1 MRMPPLPAD
10 FIHAR
15 ACKLKC
21 EKILTRPF
29 APRVWPLTMDKAVPI
44 PYIESTEPRS
54 TSCGASL
61 FVPTANHHTKSCIV
75 RRENQLLTERQ
86 KVLCNHSLY
95 NLVEMFISP
104 FAGDNRP
111 SELFLDICLYQ
122 IHVTHPKAG
131 ICRNNY
137 AFFCCHKRLSHPA
150 HIQISNHFW
159 ESKAT
164 GCSL

>member
-1 MRMPPLPAD
+1 
-10 FIHAR
+10 
-15 ACKLKC
+15 
-21 EKILTRPF
+21 
-29 APRVWPLTMDKAVPI
+29 MDKAVPI

-111 SELFLDICLYQ
+111 SELFLDITDYDVLLSNWHGSVLESQSCGWIITGGKLL
-122 IHVTHPKAG
+122 VD
-131 ICRNNY
+131 RNSIVGAQNQ
-137 AFFCCHKRLSHPA
+137 K
-150 HIQISNHFW
+150 
-159 ESKAT
+159 
-164 GCSL
+164 